1 MSPSMFWA
9 VGSQPAPSSRPVTTL
24 PAIQRILTEGSRVL
38 TALLTARKHSPEAAD
53 WRHRTQSAD
62 GGGACHVR
70 IVVVTGPRNSVER
83 CPAVVSGGGVGAGG
97 DQEPDADS
105 GGALGGGADR
115 GEVERGAGVAI
126 ARR

>member
-1 MSPSMFWA
+1 M
-9 VGSQPAPSSRPVTTL
+9 
-24 PAIQRILTEGSRVL
+24 
-38 TALLTARKHSPEAAD
+38 
-53 WRHRTQSAD
+53 
-62 GGGACHVR
+62 
-70 IVVVTGPRNSVER
+70 ER

-97 DQEPDADS
+97 DQEPDAGG